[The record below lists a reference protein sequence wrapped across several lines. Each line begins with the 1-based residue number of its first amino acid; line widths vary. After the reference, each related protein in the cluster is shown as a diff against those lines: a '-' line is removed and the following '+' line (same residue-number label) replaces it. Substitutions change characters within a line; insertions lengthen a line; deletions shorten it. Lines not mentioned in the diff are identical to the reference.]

1 MRNVLFRPSTE
12 CKTSTFILRDF
23 YVSLLRAISSTS
35 PHAHIIH
42 GLLHFLP
49 KMLPCGTFFHRP
61 FASPFHHL
69 FIELCLPF
77 LPSCVRL
84 RPFSISTKYHPYSV
98 LSISDSS
105 LSLPYTSPPLL
116 LNYSLHH
123 RHVPEVSGSLRAEFA
138 RGDGRVKKKVRTVFI
153 VSCDYVES
161 WAYALCMHILLR

>member
-1 MRNVLFRPSTE
+1 MRDLLSSPLRIPIPPS
-12 CKTSTFILRDF
+12 IH
-23 YVSLLRAISSTS
+23 RALPTISS
-35 PHAHIIH
+35 
-42 GLLHFLP
+42 FLCAP
-49 KMLPCGTFFHRP
+49 SSFFN
-61 FASPFHHL
+61 FYEVS
-69 FIELCLPF
+69 
-77 LPSCVRL
+77 
-84 RPFSISTKYHPYSV
+84 SV

-161 WAYALCMHILLR
+161 WAYALCMYILLR